1 VFRRGKRVADI
12 PSPDA
17 LVGMRD
23 GLIQTTADVM
33 ALVRA
38 IERGVSVPT
47 DLGSVQLS
55 AKRVQYYG
63 LSMGGIY
70 GTMLMGTDPDVP
82 DGLLN
87 SGGGPILDIFREAY
101 FRFLLARQLRIDH
114 PDLLNG
120 GPGLNGFTESQ
131 PDPIDPPITHPHPG

>member
-1 VFRRGKRVADI
+1 ARPPAPPAPAAVARGPLAHGFGPRATPTAHPVPPPGAPAVQTTFRSYGRGRDLDGDGRITDHEGVMPTDRKVFRRGKRVADV

-63 LSMGGIY
+63 VSMG
-70 GTMLMGTDPDVP
+70 
-82 DGLLN
+82 
-87 SGGGPILDIFREAY
+87 
-101 FRFLLARQLRIDH
+101 
-114 PDLLNG
+114 
-120 GPGLNGFTESQ
+120 
-131 PDPIDPPITHPHPG
+131 